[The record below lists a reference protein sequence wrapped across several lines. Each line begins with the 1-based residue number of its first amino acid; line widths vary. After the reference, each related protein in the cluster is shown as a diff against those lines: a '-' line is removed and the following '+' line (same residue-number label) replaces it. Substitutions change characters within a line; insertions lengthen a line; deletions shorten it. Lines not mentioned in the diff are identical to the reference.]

1 MTTEQRLERLERI
14 VWINRSIAAVFAA
27 AAIVGLMY
35 WLSQGGKTPEPRER
49 SDGGKAKELPDLEVR
64 SLIIK
69 DKKGTARAQLT
80 TRDNGEPFLMFWGKA
95 GEVRTFLGMRG
106 LFFSDKAANRVALGL
121 RSDGAGLTLFGKDG
135 TQRAKL
141 LTAPD
146 DSTFLAL
153 GDKDGPRA
161 HFLLSAGV
169 PQLTFLDQSQ
179 KVRASLGTA
188 ATGGPFLALY
198 DKDQRPRA
206 ALGADEAVPENTL
219 RLFDAKGKVIW
230 KAPKD

>member
-1 MTTEQRLERLERI
+1 MTTEQRLEKLERQ
-14 VWINRSIAAVFAA
+14 NRWMRRIGAVAVAVAAAVFL
-27 AAIVGLMY
+27 IG
-35 WLSQGGKTPEPRER
+35 QG
-49 SDGGKAKELPDLEVR
+49 KEKKLPDLEVR

-121 RSDGAGLTLFGKDG
+121 RSDGAGETAFLTLFGRDG
-135 TQRAKL
+135 TQRVKL
-141 LTAPD
+141 LTAPNGPA
-146 DSTFLAL
+146 FLAL
-153 GDKDGPRA
+153 GDKGGPRA
-161 HFLLSAGV
+161 HFLLAAGV
-169 PQLTFLDQSQ
+169 PQLTFLDKNR
-179 KVRASLGTA
+179 KVRATFGTA
-188 ATGGPFLALY
+188 ATGRPFLALC

-206 ALGADEAVPENTL
+206 ALGADEHIDPKTGAKEITPENTL